1 MPKKRVFFLESVN
14 QVFKMFLTGSNG
26 FRVPFYI
33 LKISEDQNLLVFQDQ
48 NTKEKALQNMSSS
61 AHGGSGGGGNNKSSS
76 GISGL
81 GLPAPVSYPPPV
93 IKINL
98 LKSSVNI

>member
-1 MPKKRVFFLESVN
+1 MDFAYLF
-14 QVFKMFLTGSNG
+14 
-26 FRVPFYI
+26 

-48 NTKEKALQNMSSS
+48 TTKEKALQNMSSS
-61 AHGGSGGGGNNKSSS
+61 AHGGSGGGGGNNKSSS

-93 IKINL
+93 I
-98 LKSSVNI
+98 LKFLKPSKCQYLIFLYFSK